1 MVVLAPVLRMLVYPQ
16 AHAPLARRTIHSC
29 VPGPR
34 LMLLGTPTVTVDGV
48 ETALPANAP
57 ASLLAYLAL
66 ARDWVPRTELAYLYR
81 PDEDEAQALRYLR
94 LQLHRAQLMPWASGL
109 RVEPQ
114 RVRFDADHDVAT
126 FDAAL
131 AAGDVAA
138 AVACYR
144 GPLLAGYALRGR
156 PTFDTWLELERAT
169 FETRYRGALERLA
182 EGCAARGEHEAAVAA
197 LERLSEL
204 DDLDED
210 AFGALLRALV
220 LAGRVSEARRRFTAF
235 EAHLR
240 REVGAE
246 PAPGTRAA
254 LEDAVAGAPVRAAQ
268 GAARP
273 ALPEP
278 ATRFVGRSR
287 ELAEL
292 DALLDR
298 GDARLVTLL
307 GLGGAGKTRLA
318 LEFARRRAARHAD
331 GAVFV
336 SLSAVTDAD
345 LLFERIAEALGLE
358 VEAGAAGDEF
368 LTEALEER
376 DVLLVLD
383 EFEPLVEHAARLAAW
398 LAGDG
403 AARVL
408 VTSRRRLALRGEVVL
423 DLAGL
428 RTDTPAE
435 GGRSDAVTL
444 LLAAARRVEPR
455 LQVDAGA
462 LDAAERIVRAVEG
475 LPLALE
481 LAATWVRAM
490 PLDAVAAELEAGF
503 HLLETDLV
511 DVPERHRSM
520 RAVLDRTWNDLSPA
534 KREALARLSVL
545 SGGGTLAAAEAV
557 SGAPR
562 ALLLSLLNQSLL
574 QRLGPDRFGSHAL
587 VAQFAAE
594 ALAADPL
601 LEAAALDAHA
611 EHYAGRLAEVDAGP
625 EVGAS
630 EALLALAPDLANL
643 ERAWLR
649 LLEEGACARALD
661 VAKPLF
667 DYYDL
672 FGHYRRGGE
681 LCRVSLERLDPAAG
695 IDAQALVAT
704 VEVAAATTARERGE
718 LGEARAFAEAA
729 AGRAREAR
737 RGALAG
743 RAERCLG
750 DVLQLQGEFERAE
763 AVYERA
769 AAAFEAVGDEAEL
782 ANVLNSLGSME
793 AMQERFDA
801 AEARFVRCV
810 SLFERVGDELSRAT
824 ALNNLGYIADARGD
838 AEEAARRYERSLE
851 VYERLAYP
859 RGVSSVKNNLLVL
872 YGTLGRLDEAEAM
885 GRESLAIKEAVGDTL
900 GQIVTLKNLGDLQV
914 RRGAPERAD
923 AYYLPALR
931 IAHDAEALPRTLQV
945 LVSYAAALDAT
956 GRQELA
962 SAAIDAVL
970 RHPVAPPSVLERA
983 RSLRPDADRAPAPDP
998 ERLAPL
1004 VARLL
1009 LAG

>member
-1 MVVLAPVLRMLVYPQ
+1 
-16 AHAPLARRTIHSC
+16 
-29 VPGPR
+29 
-34 LMLLGTPTVTVDGV
+34 VTVEGV
-48 ETALPANAP
+48 ASALPAQAP

-81 PDEDEAQALRYLR
+81 PDEDESEALRYLR
-94 LQLHRAQLMPWASGL
+94 LQLHRAHRLPWASGL
-109 RVEPQ
+109 RIEPQ
-114 RVRFDADHDVAT
+114 RVRFDVEHDVAA

-131 AAGDVAA
+131 AAGDLAT
-138 AVACYR
+138 AVAGYR
-144 GPLLAGYALRGR
+144 GPLLAGYTLRGR
-156 PTFDTWLELERAT
+156 PTFETWLELERAT
-169 FETRYRGALERLA
+169 LETRYRGALERHA
-182 EGCAARGEHEAAVAA
+182 DACAARGEHDAAVAA
-197 LERLSEL
+197 LERLVEL

-210 AFGALLRALV
+210 ALRELLRALV
-220 LAGRVSEARRRFTAF
+220 RAGRASEARLRFATF

-240 REVGAE
+240 REVGAD
-246 PAPGTRAA
+246 PAPATRAA
-254 LEDAVAGAPVRAAQ
+254 LDASPTVEPTRVPRAAD
-268 GAARP
+268 RP

-287 ELAEL
+287 ELADL

-298 GDARLVTLL
+298 SDVRLVTLL

-318 LEFARRRAARHAD
+318 LEAARRRATRHAD

-336 SLSAVTDAD
+336 PLAGVHDGDAAFD
-345 LLFERIAEALGLE
+345 RIAEALGLE
-358 VEAGAAGDEF
+358 AEAGVEGDAR
-368 LTEALEER
+368 LNEALR
-376 DVLLVLD
+376 DLDLLLVLD
-383 EFEPLVEHAARLAAW
+383 EFEPVIDHAARLATW

-408 VTSRRRLALRGEVVL
+408 VTSRRRLALSGEVVV

-428 RTDTPAE
+428 RTDAPIE
-435 GGRSDAVTL
+435 GGRSEAVTL
-444 LLAAARRVEPR
+444 LLAAALRVEPR
-455 LQVDAGA
+455 LEADARA
-462 LDAAERIVRAVEG
+462 LDAADRIVRAVEG

-490 PLDAVAAELEAGF
+490 PLDAVADELETGF

-520 RAVLDRTWNDLSPA
+520 RAVLERTWTDLSPA
-534 KREALARLSVL
+534 KRTALARLSVL
-545 SGGGTLAAAEAV
+545 ANGGTLAAAEAV

-587 VAQFAAE
+587 VAQYAAE
-594 ALAADPL
+594 ALAADPD
-601 LEAAALDAHA
+601 LEATARDAHA
-611 EHYAGRLAEVDAGP
+611 EHYARRLDAVLNDPGRD
-625 EVGAS
+625 VG
-630 EALLALAPDLANL
+630 EALLALTPDLDNL
-643 ERAWLR
+643 ERAWAR
-649 LLEEGACARALD
+649 LLDEGAFARALR
-661 VAKPLF
+661 VAKPFF
-667 DYYDL
+667 DPYDL

-681 LCRVSLERLDPAAG
+681 VCRASLERLSAAEG
-695 IDAQALVAT
+695 SEAQELTAT

-718 LGEARAFAEAA
+718 LNEALTFARSAADRARA
-729 AGRAREAR
+729 AGHD
-737 RGALAG
+737 ALAG

-750 DVLQLQGEFERAE
+750 DVLQLQGAFDEAE

-769 AAAFEAVGDEAEL
+769 AAAFEAAGDEAEL

-810 SLFERVGDELSRAT
+810 TLFERVGDELSRAT
-824 ALNNLGYIADARGD
+824 ALNNLGYIADVRGD
-838 AEEAARRYERSLE
+838 AQEAARRYERSLE
-851 VYERLAYP
+851 VYERLGYP

-900 GQIVTLKNLGDLQV
+900 GRIVTLKNLGDLQV

-923 AYYLPALR
+923 AFYLPALR
-931 IAHDAEALPRTLQV
+931 IAHDAAAVPRTLQV
-945 LVSYAAALDAT
+945 LASYAAALDAT
-956 GRQELA
+956 GRSDLA
-962 SAAIDAVL
+962 SAAVDAIL
-970 RHPVAPPSVLERA
+970 RHPVTPPSVLDRA
-983 RSLRPDADRAPAPDP
+983 RSLRPDADPEPPPDP
-998 ERLAPL
+998 GRLDPL

-1009 LAG
+1009 LSA